1 MKDCSVLV
9 VGGAGYIGAHM
20 VGVLLKAKFK
30 VITLDNLSTGHR
42 ELHPGGLLIEGSLGD
57 AKLLDNIFSTQRI
70 DAVMHFAAY
79 SLVGESV
86 ADPLKYYRNNLAAT
100 TELLDAM
107 KRHNINRFIF
117 SSTAAVYGEPNQ
129 VPISED
135 HPCAPTNPYGATKL
149 AVERMLQDCAAAH
162 NLKFMALRY
171 FNAAGADES
180 GKLGERHE
188 PETHLIPLI
197 LKVATAEREHVKIF
211 GTDYPTP
218 DGTCIRDYIHVGD
231 LAQAHLLALDAL
243 LSGKDSGIYNL
254 GNSRGYS
261 VRQVIEA
268 ARRVTGHEIPAVE
281 SDPRSGDPAILV
293 ADSAKI
299 REELGWQP
307 RFEDLENMIQSAWDW
322 HQFDKVRGHNVNTVF
337 E

>member
-1 MKDCSVLV
+1 MKDCTVLV
-9 VGGAGYIGAHM
+9 VGGAGYIGSHM
-20 VGVLLKAKFK
+20 VDVLLKNKLQ

-42 ELHPGGLLIEGSLGD
+42 ELHPGGLFIEGSLGD

-117 SSTAAVYGEPNQ
+117 SSTAAVYGEPTR

-135 HPCAPTNPYGATKL
+135 HDCNPTDPYGATKL
-149 AVERMLQDCAAAH
+149 AVERMLRDCDVGYG
-162 NLKFMALRY
+162 LKFTSLRY
-171 FNAAGADES
+171 FNAAGADKS

-197 LKVATAEREHVKIF
+197 LKVAAGEREHIKIF
-211 GTDYPTP
+211 GTDYPTS
-218 DGTCIRDYIHVGD
+218 DGTCIRDYIHVSD
-231 LAQAHLLALDAL
+231 LTQAHLLALDAL
-243 LSGKDSGIYNL
+243 LSAKDSAIYNL
-254 GNSRGYS
+254 GNNQGYS
-261 VRQVIEA
+261 VREVIDV
-268 ARRVTGHEIPAVE
+268 AREVTGHKIPAVE
-281 SDPRSGDPAILV
+281 SDPRPGDPAVLV

-299 REELGWQP
+299 RKELGWQP
-307 RFEDLENMIQSAWDW
+307 RFEDLENMIQSAWGW
-322 HQFDKVRGHNVNTVF
+322 HQFDKVR
-337 E
+337 

>member
-1 MKDCSVLV
+1 MNDCTVLV

-20 VGVLLKAKFK
+20 VDALLKAKTR
-30 VITLDNLSTGHR
+30 VITLDNLTTGHR
-42 ELHPGGLLIEGSLGD
+42 ELHPGGKFIEGSLGD
-57 AKLLDNIFSTQRI
+57 AKLLDDIFTTQRI

-86 ADPLKYYRNNLAAT
+86 TDPLKYYRNNLAST

-107 KRHNINRFIF
+107 RRHNIDRFII
-117 SSTAAVYGEPNQ
+117 SSTAAVYGEPTR
-129 VPISED
+129 VPIAED
-135 HPCAPTNPYGATKL
+135 HLCAPTNPYGASKL
-149 AVERMLQDCAAAH
+149 AVERMLQDCDVAH
-162 NLKFMALRY
+162 GLRYISLRY
-171 FNAAGADES
+171 FNAAGADKS
-180 GKLGERHE
+180 GKLGERHQ

-197 LKVATAEREHVKIF
+197 LKVATAEREQVKIF

-218 DGTCIRDYIHVGD
+218 DGTCIRDYIHVSD

-243 LSGKDSGIYNL
+243 LSGKDSAIYNL
-254 GNSRGYS
+254 GNSKGYS
-261 VRQVIEA
+261 VREVIDV
-268 ARRVTGHEIPAVE
+268 ARKITGHEIPAVE
-281 SDPRSGDPAILV
+281 SDPRPGDPAVLV

-299 REELGWQP
+299 RKELRWQP

-322 HQFDKVRGHNVNTVF
+322 HQFDKVRGHSVNTVF